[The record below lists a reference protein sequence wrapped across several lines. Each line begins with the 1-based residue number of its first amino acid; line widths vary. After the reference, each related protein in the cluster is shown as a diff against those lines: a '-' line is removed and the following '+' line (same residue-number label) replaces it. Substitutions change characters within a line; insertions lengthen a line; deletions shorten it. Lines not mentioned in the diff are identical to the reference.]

1 MWAGAA
7 APQGPHGDVGHLLQ
21 PSSFFLLSW
30 VLKASPL
37 RSCWAVGRRRGA
49 TAACSL
55 SALLSSPSLFLFAV
69 LLCSGDEMYFAPGL
83 CLVPSCLPHVLPP
96 APSRLSPCP
105 WGAVWWHCPTASL
118 HPLAPL
124 AASPHPALPAG
135 FYKNRTNLLVF
146 IYKHSFIGLLP
157 CVLFCTSLLLPTL
170 LPALRSAATVLRPF
184 SIGLEAGL
192 GLAVCGCPFMGA
204 GPMEGSGNQR
214 GFRPAGWRA
223 ASPSPSYSLTAF
235 CPRPPPNYNPQL
247 PPRRRTTAPSMHR
260 AAQPFPRPSRQ
271 TPPPLLTHAH
281 CQRGAGGACAAAALQ

>member
-30 VLKASPL
+30 VLKAAPL

-55 SALLSSPSLFLFAV
+55 SALLLSPSLFLFAV

-118 HPLAPL
+118 HPPAPL

-223 ASPSPSYSLTAF
+223 ASPSPSYILTAF
-235 CPRPPPNYNPQL
+235 CPRPPRTTTPSFPRDAELQL
-247 PPRRRTTAPSMHR
+247 PACTARLS
-260 AAQPFPRPSRQ
+260 PSRA
-271 TPPPLLTHAH
+271 P
-281 CQRGAGGACAAAALQ
+281 AAKPRLHS